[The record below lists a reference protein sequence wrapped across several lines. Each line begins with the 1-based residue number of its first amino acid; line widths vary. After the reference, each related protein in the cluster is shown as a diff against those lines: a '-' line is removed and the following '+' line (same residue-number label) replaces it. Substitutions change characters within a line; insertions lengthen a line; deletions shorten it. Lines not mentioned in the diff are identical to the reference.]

1 MCTGELRKSHTGR
14 VKRHVLE
21 RSYALPQLTP
31 KLRASPANQ
40 RRTALAQ
47 KQSTKNGK
55 VVCFHNCQFST
66 TTKSQGIHT
75 KKQ

>member
-66 TTKSQGIHT
+66 TTKSQIILV
-75 KKQ
+75 